1 MSSRI
6 VGVVRGKGLVA
17 AASAV
22 VGIALTSAVAAAPA
36 GAQYRAA
43 QALQRPVNYVA
54 GVGATVPTGNAGR
67 ALGTGWNVLA
77 GVTVNGAALP
87 VGLRASA
94 SYQRFAAKI
103 GSADSITTISEG
115 YGDLL
120 GATLAA
126 TLDLPSGVVR
136 PYVML
141 GGGYYALRARRSVQR
156 IVRDPGGDFLVET
169 TERESDGSWGVSGGV
184 GMRGGL
190 GALDAFVELRVDNVF
205 TTDGAFGAKQL
216 RVLPLSVGVR
226 F

>member
-1 MSSRI
+1 
-6 VGVVRGKGLVA
+6 VA

-77 GVTVNGAALP
+77 GVTVNRAGLP

-94 SYQRFAAKI
+94 SYQRFPAKT
-103 GSADSITTISEG
+103 GLANDTTALAG
-115 YGDLL
+115 GRGHLF
-120 GATLAA
+120 GAMLDA
-126 TLDLPSGVVR
+126 TVDLPAGAVR
-136 PYVML
+136 PYVIA
-141 GGGYYALRARRSVQR
+141 GVGYYGFGSQQVVERLFGGVAIAR
-156 IVRDPGGDFLVET
+156 F
-169 TERESDGSWGVSGGV
+169 TERQSESTWGINGGV